1 MSQWKQI
8 QQLEMRLLE
17 QVDYL
22 YDDNFP
28 MDIRQVLAG
37 WIESQDW
44 DSAVNDESMASVMF
58 TNLQT
63 QLEKVRLQEQNFLQR
78 HNMKIIQQQ
87 LQERLT
93 EAETRISHLKDT
105 SELLQAADGRE
116 VSGSM
121 LCGNCFQDLEL
132 Q

>member
-1 MSQWKQI
+1 MSQWKQV

-28 MDIRQVLAG
+28 MDIRQGLAG

-44 DSAVNDESMASVMF
+44 DSAVNDESMASVLF

-63 QLEKVRLQEQNFLQR
+63 QLEKVRSQEQNFLQR

-87 LQERLT
+87 LQVTASPALFLVLHLRGELSSQT
-93 EAETRISHLKDT
+93 SGIQVSKSITFISP
-105 SELLQAADGRE
+105 S
-116 VSGSM
+116 
-121 LCGNCFQDLEL
+121 CF
-132 Q
+132 